1 MTRTRTRLSAA
12 LVAAFLFLAAFM
24 VIGAPSAAADTGPVV
39 VETAPPAPSLD
50 AACQAVDPDSSD
62 VWSYIS
68 TPDPVGGT
76 TQVDAFVPEGYVI
89 GATGKRY
96 WSSVEGV
103 WELTCPTT
111 APAPVD
117 PAPVDP
123 APVPV
128 DPDTGAPITELPATG
143 PDDYL
148 WVALAAGTVML
159 TAGTVLLARRAH
171 RTD

>member
-1 MTRTRTRLSAA
+1 MTARTARLSAA

-39 VETAPPAPSLD
+39 VETAPPAPTLD
-50 AACQAVDPDSSD
+50 AQCQAVDPDPSD

-89 GATGKRY
+89 GDTGKRY
-96 WSSVEGV
+96 WSSVDGV

-111 APAPVD
+111 SPAPVD
-117 PAPVDP
+117 PAPVHP
-123 APVPV
+123 APSVPV
-128 DPDTGAPITELPATG
+128 DPGTGAPITELPATG
-143 PDDYL
+143 PDDYV
-148 WVALAAGTVML
+148 WVTLAAGAVLL
-159 TAGTVLLARRAH
+159 TAGTFILRRARRV
-171 RTD
+171 